1 MIEGWDIKKRLEYC
15 ADKGMKWR
23 FTTPTALHPNGCAE
37 ALAKSCKIGLKNRIC
52 CRVYRQTMGI

>member
-1 MIEGWDIKKRLEYC
+1 MIEGWDIKKRLEYS

-23 FTTPTALHPNGCAE
+23 FTAPTALHQNGCAE

-52 CRVYRQTMGI
+52 C

>member
-15 ADKGMKWR
+15 ADKGMK
-23 FTTPTALHPNGCAE
+23 TPTALHQNGCAE